1 MITAGLDTVCDSNK
15 SKKFYENSVVEDK
28 SILELD
34 DANHEL
40 IKDTEFSSL
49 VIKEAVAW
57 QNMHLFW
64 QVNIRLQITI
74 QLSFNLFKADTQNFI
89 NSLNSLNS
97 LN

>member
-1 MITAGLDTVCDSNK
+1 MLEVDRASTMLANEVINKVKSTPFLMITAGLDTVCDSNK

-57 QNMHLFW
+57 QNMHLF
-64 QVNIRLQITI
+64 
-74 QLSFNLFKADTQNFI
+74 
-89 NSLNSLNS
+89 
-97 LN
+97 